1 LTPKFDQQSSLA
13 KIGACRVIFSK
24 QKFHDIYIY
33 IYYFWK
39 EIIIPNYPKNK
50 PVTQFLPEEDAAVEF
65 QTSVLV
71 TE

>member
-1 LTPKFDQQSSLA
+1 MTY
-13 KIGACRVIFSK
+13 
-24 QKFHDIYIY
+24 IYIY